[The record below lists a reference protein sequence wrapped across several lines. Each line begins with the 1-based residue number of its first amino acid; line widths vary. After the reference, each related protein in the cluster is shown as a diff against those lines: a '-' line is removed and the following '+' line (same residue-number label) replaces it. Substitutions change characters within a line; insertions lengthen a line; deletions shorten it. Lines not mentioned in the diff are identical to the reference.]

1 MFGVLVLDL
10 CQLSI
15 HKEVCY
21 VNPIAKGPPVLAL
34 KISQILKEQQ
44 KNKQFLRINIAR
56 VFFS

>member
-34 KISQILKEQQ
+34 KISQILKERQ
-44 KNKQFLRINIAR
+44 KKQTVSSNQYSKS
-56 VFFS
+56 FFS